1 MTTMTTTKRTK
12 RLASTAVVMKAR
24 LRRLWCRSV
33 SSAGCTGRGG
43 RVVEPASSYGS
54 SGHDADAD
62 AYSQFGIGGGT
73 ASSTGSD
80 RTATFGV
87 TIGSGAHTGSGGSGA
102 LRLGDRV
109 AETDVLAGRRSAAAG
124 LAPSVSGVGVLS
136 ALRFVLVGFE
146 ALSSLSGVVV
156 SAVGIPQYGVRHTR
170 WKVPRPSAQANP
182 HGGPQELGVRRSCSR
197 VLRVVCS

>member
-54 SGHDADAD
+54 SGHDAD
-62 AYSQFGIGGGT
+62 SQFGIGGGT
-73 ASSTGSD
+73 ASSTGSC

-87 TIGSGAHTGSGGSGA
+87 TIGSGAHSGFGGSGA

-124 LAPSVSGVGVLS
+124 LAPSVSGAGVLA
-136 ALRFVLVGFE
+136 ALLLVLVGFE
-146 ALSSLSGVVV
+146 ASSSLTGVVV